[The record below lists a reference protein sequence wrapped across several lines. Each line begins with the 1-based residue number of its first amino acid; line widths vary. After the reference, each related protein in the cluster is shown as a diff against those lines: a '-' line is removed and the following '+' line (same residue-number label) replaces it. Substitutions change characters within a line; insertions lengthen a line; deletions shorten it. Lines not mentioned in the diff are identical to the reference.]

1 MAHRMMYGQHP
12 LHHDTP
18 HHHQQRQPSVDGATL
33 HKAHIPWRHE
43 IESHDGWYV
52 PERKLVVKPEVPVDG
67 DVAYE
72 VDNAAR
78 EATRPKIVGQI
89 ERCSNDKPCGH
100 YAQQATA
107 VEAAHVGC
115 LHPREPQ
122 PYSTQKQEYVDTHIA
137 TTPQSVERVAT
148 VESNV
153 EEYDE
158 EHCGSH
164 LLSTKS

>member
-1 MAHRMMYGQHP
+1 MDGGDILHEDAPHD
-12 LHHDTP
+12 HHDG
-18 HHHQQRQPSVDGATL
+18 QPAVDGMPDDEAQIGWREEVE
-33 HKAHIPWRHE
+33 HHRGGDIPE
-43 IESHDGWYV
+43 GQF
-52 PERKLVVKPEVPVDG
+52 VVEPEVPVDG

-137 TTPQSVERVAT
+137 TTPQPVERVAT